1 MNEWIEVN
9 NGKMDV
15 VPDKDCEIWIARCGM
30 GEGWLQKIVYCT
42 KQNGYIGWD
51 GTVAYQIAV
60 PGVKPKPYIKH
71 YANKEIFC
79 KKIY

>member
-1 MNEWIEVN
+1 M
-9 NGKMDV
+9 
-15 VPDKDCEIWIARCGM
+15 M